1 VAGVTSQPGNTANKL
16 NEPFGLAF
24 DYSNSLY
31 IADLFN
37 NRIQKYQIGALFG
50 TTVAGQ
56 ANGTGC
62 ASSVCLS
69 TPGDVTVDT
78 NGNIYVADT
87 SNRRV
92 QFWSSGSLSGIT
104 IAGNST

>member
-1 VAGVTSQPGNTANKL
+1 VAGVTSQPGTAANKL

-37 NRIQKYQIGALFG
+37 NRVQKYQTGALFA

-56 ANGTGC
+56 ANESGC

-69 TPGDVTVDT
+69 TPADITVDT
-78 NGNIYVADT
+78 DGNIYVADT
-87 SNRRV
+87 YNKRV